1 MSNEKDT
8 LRKEY
13 SEQLIKSG
21 VRGKY
26 VKRYRQGARIV
37 SSDQASK
44 KPKPRGPGGK

>member
-26 VKRYRQGARIV
+26 VKRYREGAKIV
-37 SSDQASK
+37 VSGDASK
-44 KPKPRGPGGK
+44 KPRRRGPGGK

>member
-13 SEQLIKSG
+13 SEHLIKSG

-26 VKRYRQGARIV
+26 VKRYRQGAKV
-37 SSDQASK
+37 APSGHGPS
-44 KPKPRGPGGK
+44 KPKPRGAGSK